1 MIRAADCVCRQG
13 TTGVIRQW
21 AANQSAHRAI
31 GDHFNLH
38 WHLLSDASSICFQP
52 ETRTSASLSSSNT
65 TKHYAPLTPNRSRH
79 FLSNHLFHAKT
90 ASPNLFAAELRC
102 WQNPGGILMK
112 RQHGMTI
119 IFTGWQYFLTHS
131 GSASQVVGSRSG
143 LRWFWKPLNVN
154 TEKHTASFPRQTENS
169 LLISNTRFIQIL
181 LKFRSHL

>member
-21 AANQSAHRAI
+21 AANQSAHRAT

-52 ETRTSASLSSSNT
+52 ETRALVSLSSSNT

-79 FLSNHLFHAKT
+79 FSSNHLFHAKT
-90 ASPNLFAAELRC
+90 ASPSLFAAELRC

-143 LRWFWKPLNVN
+143 LRCFWKPLNVN
-154 TEKHTASFPRQTENS
+154 RHWETHHKLPETNGE
-169 LLISNTRFIQIL
+169 LITHI
-181 LKFRSHL
+181 